1 MTGTLIPQGRR
12 WAIVTVAA
20 IAGASLS
27 AQVPQFRSTTEA
39 VTVDVSVRDRT
50 RVVPNLAAED
60 FEVLDNGVAQK
71 VLDVSF
77 GKLPI
82 DVTVALDVSLSVD
95 GQRLNQMRTGIRQ
108 LMVDLGP
115 EDRLRLVAFNMR
127 VSRVL
132 DFTNDVAAADR
143 ALQDFSAGGGTAIWD
158 TAATLIAAAHPE
170 DRRHLLVLFT
180 DGTDSVSF
188 TATDSL
194 VALAQRMTTTI
205 SSVVPTTIQ
214 LTVRTPLPAGGRL
227 LETLATETGGSFVRM
242 TSPRQDLGETFRRAL
257 DQFRSTYVL
266 HFRPEKAGPGFHTLQ
281 VSVRGKSKYT
291 VTARR
296 GYFR

>member
-1 MTGTLIPQGRR
+1 MTPWCAIGVAALI
-12 WAIVTVAA
+12 ASATVA
-20 IAGASLS
+20 
-27 AQVPQFRSTTEA
+27 AQVPQFRATTEA

-60 FEVLDNGVAQK
+60 FEVLDNGVVQK

-95 GQRLNQMRTGIRQ
+95 GQRLDQMRRGIRQ
-108 LMVDLGP
+108 LMADLGP
-115 EDRLRLVAFNMR
+115 DDRLRLVAFNMR
-127 VSRVL
+127 VTRVL
-132 DFTNDVAAADR
+132 DFTNDVVAADR

-158 TAATLIAAAHPE
+158 TAATLIAAAHPP

-194 VALAQRMTTTI
+194 VALAQRMSTTI
-205 SSVVPTTIQ
+205 SSVVPTTIR
-214 LTVRTPLPAGGRL
+214 LTVGTPLTAGGRL
-227 LETLATETGGSFVRM
+227 LQTLATETGGAFVRM
-242 TSPRQDLGETFRRAL
+242 TSPTQELGETFRQAL
-257 DQFRSTYVL
+257 EQFRSTYVL
-266 HFRPEKAGPGFHTLQ
+266 HFQPEHSGSGFRTLQ
-281 VSVRGKSKYT
+281 VSVRGKPDYT